1 MTDGSAASHS
11 ARNIRACWR
20 SAVVLQI
27 VALRFVTNMSDA
39 FSDRIVQRRRADA
52 GSPPASRAAAILR
65 LRERAS
71 DAPPPVTTEDAVARV
86 AAAMAAARALERGFW
101 ISY

>member
-1 MTDGSAASHS
+1 MGGSAASHW
-11 ARNIRACWR
+11 ARNIRLAGGPPYM
-20 SAVVLQI
+20 LQI
-27 VALRFVTNMSDA
+27 VALRFVTNMSDE
-39 FSDRIVQRRRADA
+39 FRDRTTQRRRADA
-52 GSPPASRAAAILR
+52 GSPPDSRAAAILR
-65 LRERAS
+65 LRGRAS

>member
-1 MTDGSAASHS
+1 MLH
-11 ARNIRACWR
+11 
-20 SAVVLQI
+20 I
-27 VALRFVTNMSDA
+27 VALRFVTNMSDE
-39 FSDRIVQRRRADA
+39 FRDRIVQRRRADA
-52 GSPPASRAAAILR
+52 GLPPNSRAAAILR
-65 LRERAS
+65 LRGRAS

>member
-1 MTDGSAASHS
+1 MTAVSAASRW

-20 SAVVLQI
+20 SGVVLQI
-27 VALRFVTNMSDA
+27 VALRFVTNMSDE
-39 FSDRIVQRRRADA
+39 FSDRIAERRRADA

>member
-1 MTDGSAASHS
+1 M
-11 ARNIRACWR
+11 
-20 SAVVLQI
+20 LQI
-27 VALRFVTNMSDA
+27 VALQFVTNMSDE
-39 FSDRIVQRRRADA
+39 FRDRIAQRRRADA

-65 LRERAS
+65 LRGRAC
-71 DAPPPVTTEDAVARV
+71 DAPPPVTTEDAVA